1 MNEYSRSQT
10 DLFDALLAAE
20 RAKWHKTQSGVYL
33 AALMISSNK
42 CILFNLS

>member
-1 MNEYSRSQT
+1 MNEYSRNQT
-10 DLFDALLAAE
+10 ELFDALLAAE